1 MQKVLRKRILRD
13 LRENKFRYLALAVL
27 IIMSMYLVISLVGAA
42 ETIMQGGEKSD
53 REHRVEDG
61 EFSVFVPLTTS
72 ERKELTG
79 KGLELQESFY
89 MDYEM
94 KDNSILRLFENR
106 EKINLAVIRNGRKA
120 ESSDEV
126 MLEQRYCEEHDIKV
140 GDTVTIGGEKL
151 TVTGIGCVPDYN
163 APYHNLSDSTVGSK
177 QFGLAF
183 VTAEKYDRMREQG
196 KSAQTEVYNYSYIK
210 KEDITDKK
218 IKEWVKDQ
226 TIDSSEISDKWFKKY
241 WDQTGGQKDKLTKGI
256 NKLADGSTELSDGLN
271 ELSANNKKLQ
281 NASGSILES
290 YLKEASSALE
300 DYGLKEDLTEDNFE
314 RTLEHLK
321 KENSENAIVKLSIGS
336 LLDQLTML
344 KSYKDGVVQY
354 TDGVGDAAE
363 GASKLSDG
371 VSKLKKGTDKLMDQY
386 FNISLS
392 NMTEFVTAEEN
403 MRIGATTDDQVINKM
418 GGLVAGVIIMILFTY
433 VISVFVVHTIE
444 AESGV
449 IGALYA
455 MGVTGKDLILHYLML
470 PICVT
475 SISGAIGTAIGFSP
489 IGVRQQMADTYNYFS
504 FPEVSNVYPVYLLVY
519 GLVMPALAAVIVNW
533 LVIRRKLAQP
543 ALKLMRKEQKQGRFG
558 RVDLGK
564 MGFVSRFCVRQFLRE
579 IRTSLTV
586 IFGLFISLLICMLS
600 LDCFV
605 MCDNIRK
612 DNKADTR
619 FEYMY
624 TYKYPT
630 KNAPD
635 DGEEAFARTLK
646 KERFGYNLDVTVMG
660 LTKDNSFFD
669 ADVKKSMSRVII
681 SSAAAQKFGLSKG
694 DQIVL
699 NDEDEE
705 RDYAFTVDGVTQ
717 YSPGLYVFMD
727 IDSMRDLFGE
737 DDDYYNVVF
746 ADHKL
751 NIPAGRLY
759 STLSKKEVEETAGIF
774 VDMMMSMVYM
784 LTTMSALIFC
794 VVMYLMMKV
803 MIDRSGF
810 GISLIKIFGYRTGE
824 IRRLYLN
831 SNFGIVAVGALICIP
846 LSKIVMDSL
855 YPLMVSNIASGMN
868 LYFPPILYIGLYV
881 SILLLYAVIN
891 FFLVRRLNKITPAEV
906 LKNRE

>member
-79 KGLELQESFY
+79 KGVELQESFY

-126 MLEQRYCEEHDIKV
+126 MLEQRYCEEHGIKV

-218 IKEWVKDQ
+218 IKEWLKDQ
-226 TIDSSEISDKWFKKY
+226 TIDSSEILDKWFKKY

-256 NKLADGSTELSDGLN
+256 NKLVNGSAELSDGLN

-281 NASGSILES
+281 NASGSILEA
-290 YLKEASSALE
+290 YLKEASSALKA
-300 DYGLKEDLTEDNFE
+300 YGLKEDLTEDNFE
-314 RTLEHLK
+314 STLEHLK
-321 KENSENAIVKLSIGS
+321 NENSENAIVKLSIGS
-336 LLDQLTML
+336 LSDQLTML

-504 FPEVSNVYPVYLLVY
+504 FPEVPNVYPVYLLVY
-519 GLVMPALAAVIVNW
+519 GLVMPALTAVIVNW
-533 LVIRRKLAQP
+533 LVDPQETGTAGTQADAQGTE
-543 ALKLMRKEQKQGRFG
+543 AG
-558 RVDLGK
+558 
-564 MGFVSRFCVRQFLRE
+564 E
-579 IRTSLTV
+579 IRT
-586 IFGLFISLLICMLS
+586 C
-600 LDCFV
+600 
-605 MCDNIRK
+605 
-612 DNKADTR
+612 
-619 FEYMY
+619 
-624 TYKYPT
+624 
-630 KNAPD
+630 
-635 DGEEAFARTLK
+635 
-646 KERFGYNLDVTVMG
+646 
-660 LTKDNSFFD
+660 
-669 ADVKKSMSRVII
+669 
-681 SSAAAQKFGLSKG
+681 
-694 DQIVL
+694 
-699 NDEDEE
+699 
-705 RDYAFTVDGVTQ
+705 
-717 YSPGLYVFMD
+717 
-727 IDSMRDLFGE
+727 
-737 DDDYYNVVF
+737 
-746 ADHKL
+746 
-751 NIPAGRLY
+751 
-759 STLSKKEVEETAGIF
+759 
-774 VDMMMSMVYM
+774 
-784 LTTMSALIFC
+784 
-794 VVMYLMMKV
+794 
-803 MIDRSGF
+803 
-810 GISLIKIFGYRTGE
+810 
-824 IRRLYLN
+824 
-831 SNFGIVAVGALICIP
+831 
-846 LSKIVMDSL
+846 
-855 YPLMVSNIASGMN
+855 
-868 LYFPPILYIGLYV
+868 
-881 SILLLYAVIN
+881 
-891 FFLVRRLNKITPAEV
+891 
-906 LKNRE
+906 